1 MWDGRLGSSPQRHLS
16 EVPITTT
23 FEFPMKV
30 SRLVYAGFL
39 SIAVLGLYLHAQ
51 IAMARDDSAKPPS
64 ESAILFTMSAPVD
77 EVRLNFT
84 VTDKGGNFIKG
95 LSSDDFRLFDNES
108 PPERMIRFQAHVD
121 SPMSVVMLFD
131 ISSSIRYRFEFEQ
144 KAANHFLKHVLRP
157 GIDRAAIISFGS
169 DVHEVQSM
177 TGDINLLTSAVSHL
191 KPGGDTALHDAVIRA
206 AKDLSSQP
214 PDTRKIIIILSDGAD
229 TISHAGSKDCMV
241 AAISSE
247 ATIIVV
253 DASVPSES
261 NSPGQRFLRKVAENS
276 GGFVLP
282 ARLDSELKTSFN
294 TINSVLRNQYS
305 LTYKPSLFQRDGDF
319 RAVEL
324 TTRKTGM
331 IVHSRNGYYAKRD

>member
-1 MWDGRLGSSPQRHLS
+1 
-16 EVPITTT
+16 
-23 FEFPMKV
+23 MKF
-30 SRLVYAGFL
+30 SRLVSAAFL
-39 SIAVLGLYLHAQ
+39 FIAVGLSSHAQ
-51 IAMARDDSAKPPS
+51 VAMARDDSAKPPTEAVS
-64 ESAILFTMSAPVD
+64 LFTMTAPVD

-84 VTDKGGNFIKG
+84 VTDKGGKFIKA
-95 LSSDDFRLFDNES
+95 LSADDFSLFDDVN
-108 PPERMIRFQAHVD
+108 PPERVIRFQAHVD
-121 SPMSVVMLFD
+121 SPIDVVMLFD

-157 GIDRAAIISFGS
+157 GVDRAAIVSFGS

-177 TGDINLLTSAVSHL
+177 TGDIGLLTSAISHL
-191 KPGGDTALHDAVIRA
+191 VPGGDTALHDAVIRA
-206 AKDLSSQP
+206 SHDLASQP
-214 PDTRKIIIILSDGAD
+214 ADNRKVIIILSDGAD

-282 ARLDSELKTSFN
+282 ARLDSELKSAFD

-305 LTYKPSLFQRDGDF
+305 LTYKPSLFQRDGSF
-319 RAVEL
+319 RSVEL
-324 TTRKTGM
+324 TARKKGM
-331 IVHSRNGYYAKRD
+331 IVHSRNGYYAKPD